1 MKRVIGLFAA
11 MLIFLSRC
19 GPNNMVAAANMAAEG
34 DIILRV
40 PLLRT
45 GPLQCIRPHPRR
57 PQVETSAMLR
67 VIPRPRMSTKTASG
81 SDTIPGRTIRTT
93 IWTIRGSMGILRA
106 GLGLRMCGD

>member
-1 MKRVIGLFAA
+1 MRQRAESRGKSNHFNEVYHRTYVAIIEEFLMKRVIGLFAA

-57 PQVETSAMLR
+57 PPML
-67 VIPRPRMSTKTASG
+67 PTT
-81 SDTIPGRTIRTT
+81 PG
-93 IWTIRGSMGILRA
+93 
-106 GLGLRMCGD
+106 